1 MKQRRKLLISAHSEN
16 VLFIKVLKWSG
27 LVRGVGVWRWVV
39 GGIEKSMR
47 VGCRWVTRVD
57 RAGHR

>member
-1 MKQRRKLLISAHSEN
+1 MKQRRKFLISAQSEKI
-16 VLFIKVLKWSG
+16 LFIKVLICQG

-39 GGIEKSMR
+39 GGIENSMR